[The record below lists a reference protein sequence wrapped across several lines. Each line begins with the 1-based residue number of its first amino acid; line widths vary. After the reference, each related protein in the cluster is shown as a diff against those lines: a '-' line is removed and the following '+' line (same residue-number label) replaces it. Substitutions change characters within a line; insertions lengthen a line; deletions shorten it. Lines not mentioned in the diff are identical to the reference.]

1 MFDLIPFRK
10 KNEDVVRHL
19 VNSINDVFNEDFFA
33 PLRSNVHQFRTDIRD
48 RGDAYLIES
57 DLPGFSK
64 ENIEIDYS
72 NHYLTI
78 KATRKHEEEDRQNDQ
93 VLRSE
98 RSYGE
103 FVRRFYVENIQYDN
117 IKAKFQDGVLML
129 EVPKKEKAEPVTK
142 KIEIL

>member
-1 MFDLIPFRK
+1 MFDLMPFRK

-33 PLRSNVHQFRTDIRD
+33 PLRSHIHQFRTDIHD
-48 RGDAYLIES
+48 KGDAYLIEAE
-57 DLPGFSK
+57 LPGFNK

-78 KATRKHEEEDRQNDQ
+78 KATRKHEEEDRKDTQI
-93 VLRSE
+93 LRSE

-103 FVRRFYVENIQYDN
+103 FVRRFYVENIQYEH
-117 IKAKFQDGVLML
+117 IKAKFEDGVLML
-129 EVPKKEKAEPVTK
+129 EVPKKEQDEPVRK
-142 KIEIL
+142 KIEIS